1 MGVAVIGGLSVGTL
15 LTLYVVP
22 AMYSY
27 LTSREWR
34 LSISVE
40 GAIDIASETGE
51 VVQPAVARS
60 VTRPVG

>member
-27 LTSREWR
+27 LTTHEWR
-34 LSISVE
+34 RSISVE
-40 GAIDIASETGE
+40 GAIDVKGE
-51 VVQPAVARS
+51 AGLPE
-60 VTRPVG
+60 PVILSGEL